1 MIGTTSPPATRQQ
14 NIHRDAPSTARA
26 LVLEP
31 RRAVLRA
38 LHTWAADQSID
49 SGDLAAFDRTLM
61 ALAAAEQGPNLD
73 LVMRAARRRVI
84 SQARR
89 RRRLLDAS

>member
-1 MIGTTSPPATRQQ
+1 MIGTTVPPATPQQ
-14 NIHRDAPSTARA
+14 NLDSDVPSTARA
-26 LVLEP
+26 LVQEP

-38 LHTWAADQSID
+38 LYTWAADQSID
-49 SGDLAAFDRTLM
+49 SGDLAAFHRALT
-61 ALAAAEQGPNLD
+61 ALAVAEQGPDFD

>member
-1 MIGTTSPPATRQQ
+1 
-14 NIHRDAPSTARA
+14 
-26 LVLEP
+26 
-31 RRAVLRA
+31 
-38 LHTWAADQSID
+38 
-49 SGDLAAFDRTLM
+49 M

>member
-1 MIGTTSPPATRQQ
+1 MIGTTAPPATPQQ
-14 NIHRDAPSTARA
+14 NLHSDAPSTARA
-26 LVLEP
+26 LVQEP

-38 LHTWAADQSID
+38 LSTWAADQSID
-49 SGDLAAFDRTLM
+49 SGDLAAFNRALTI
-61 ALAAAEQGPNLD
+61 LAAAEQGPNFD